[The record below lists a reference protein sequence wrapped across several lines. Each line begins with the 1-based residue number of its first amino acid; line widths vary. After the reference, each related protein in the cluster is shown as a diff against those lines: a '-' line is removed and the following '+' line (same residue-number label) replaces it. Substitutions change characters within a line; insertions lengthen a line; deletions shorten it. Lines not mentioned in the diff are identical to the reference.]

1 MADENNAAS
10 DAPPD
15 AAAERRPRGL
25 KILLTEGSSTSARQA
40 LYCLGREHAIDIV
53 DPNPW
58 CQCRFSR
65 FVRRWHRCPSFSKA
79 PESYLQTILDL
90 IESERYDVLF
100 PTHEQVYLLS
110 RFRELLRPRVGLAVP
125 EFAALDRLM
134 SKANFVRLLAE
145 LELPQPETRMVRC
158 RTDLLVHDRFPCF
171 VKLDYST
178 AGQGVRYVQ
187 DRRQLLRAADEFEAA
202 GWLDGQT
209 EIVVQQPA
217 VGRKGA
223 GTAVFQNGQLVASH
237 CCQGRAFGIGGS
249 SMAQLSASQPE
260 VVAAM
265 ERLGRHLQWHGAM
278 AVDHFYDAATGE
290 FQLLE
295 CNPRIGETVNALCS
309 GTNLCEQLV
318 RVSLD
323 QSPDPCGPG
332 VVGVRTHQSFLIL
345 TARALQGA
353 TRRHLVTE
361 LFRASRRQGI
371 YEGSED
377 ELTRVTEDWLSLLPY
392 LGVTSLLLAR
402 PKAAQWLVNK
412 TVENYSLHLSAARRI
427 RNLSD
432 IDIQFP
438 LTRNP

>member
-1 MADENNAAS
+1 MANKNNATSA
-10 DAPPD
+10 AQPD
-15 AAAERRPRGL
+15 AAAEPRPRRL

-40 LYCLGREHAIDIV
+40 LYCLGRQHTIDIV

-65 FVRRWHRCPSFSKA
+65 FVRRWHRCLPFSKD

-100 PTHEQVYLLS
+100 PTHEQVYLLA
-110 RFRELLRPRVGLAVP
+110 RFRDLLRPRVGLAVP

-134 SKANFVRLLAE
+134 SKANFVRLLTE
-145 LELPQPETRMVRC
+145 LGLPQPETQLVRC
-158 RTDLLVHDRFPCF
+158 RTDLLAHDRFPCF
-171 VKLDYST
+171 VKLDYGT
-178 AGQGVRYVQ
+178 AGQGVRYVR
-187 DRRQLLRAADEFEAA
+187 DRSQLLQAADDFEAA
-202 GWLDGQT
+202 GGLDGQT

-217 VGRKGA
+217 VGQKGA

-249 SMAQLSASQPE
+249 SMAQLSARQPE

-265 ERLGRHLQWHGAM
+265 ERLGRHLHWHGAM

-290 FQLLE
+290 LQLLE

-309 GTNLCEQLV
+309 GVNLCEQLV

-323 QSPDPCGPG
+323 QSPEPSGPG
-332 VVGVRTHQSFLIL
+332 LAGVRTHQSFLIL

-353 TRRHLVTE
+353 ARRHLVAE
-361 LFRASRRQGI
+361 LVRAGRRQGI

-377 ELTRVTEDWLSLLPY
+377 ELTRAKDDWLSLLPY
-392 LGVTSLLLAR
+392 LGVTALLLAR
-402 PKAAQWLVNK
+402 PKAAQWMVNK
-412 TVENYSLHLSAARRI
+412 TVENYSLHLPAARRI
-427 RNLSD
+427 RDLSVHEFAGCSD
-432 IDIQFP
+432 YK
-438 LTRNP
+438 